1 MKQAAD
7 PVLMEKG
14 YFVQSLSETLSSGEI
29 GLKHVPELLKRVLS
43 EKMWQE
49 RVVPQT
55 REVAKFATFQQFVE
69 GTPPNGLGATVELL
83 FQMVDNDPV
92 AYALLAEA
100 TGRKAGNP
108 TGNNQYSGI
117 NNNIIN
123 STSKQGTGK
132 AYGLR
137 TLRKYAASSPAVAEL
152 QEAVLGGKLS
162 VNAALVQ
169 AGLREKTITV
179 PVDPERAA
187 GTIAR
192 HFTQAQLAAL
202 ISELVK
208 RLDDDQLEWLD
219 TTH

>member
-1 MKQAAD
+1 M
-7 PVLMEKG
+7 
-14 YFVQSLSETLSSGEI
+14 QSLSETLSSGEI
-29 GLKHVPELLKRVLS
+29 GLKHVPELLKRVLQ
-43 EKMWQE
+43 EDMWRE

-55 REVAKFATFQQFVE
+55 REVAKFDTFQQFVE

-92 AYALLAEA
+92 AYDLLVKA
-100 TGRKAGNP
+100 TVRSHGGDRKSDG
-108 TGNNQYSGI
+108 YEI
-117 NNNIIN
+117 KNNNIILDPI
-123 STSKQGTGK
+123 KQGTSK

-137 TLRKYAASSPAVAEL
+137 ALRKYAASSPAVAEL

-169 AGLREKTITV
+169 AGLRQKAITV

-202 ISELVK
+202 ISELIK

-219 TTH
+219 NDPLDIRSPFVVHLKP

>member
-1 MKQAAD
+1 
-7 PVLMEKG
+7 
-14 YFVQSLSETLSSGEI
+14 VQSLSETLSSGEI

-55 REVAKFATFQQFVE
+55 REVAKFDTFQQFVE
-69 GTPPNGLGATVELL
+69 GTPPNGLGATVHLL
-83 FQMVDNDPV
+83 RRMCNDDIETLDMIGQAMQRAPGGDKRS
-92 AYALLAEA
+92 E
-100 TGRKAGNP
+100 K
-108 TGNNQYSGI
+108 QQII
-117 NNNIIN
+117 NNNIMN
-123 STSKQGTGK
+123 DSSKQGTSK
-132 AYGLR
+132 SYGLR

-179 PVDPERAA
+179 PMDPERAA

-208 RLDDDQLEWLD
+208 RLDDDQLEWID